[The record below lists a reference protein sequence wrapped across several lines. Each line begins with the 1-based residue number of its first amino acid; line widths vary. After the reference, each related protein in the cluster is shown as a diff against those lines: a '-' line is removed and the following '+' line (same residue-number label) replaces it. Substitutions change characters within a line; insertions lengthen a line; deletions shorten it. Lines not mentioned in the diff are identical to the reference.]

1 MIQKWCYSFSQFLSD
16 FVTITINCVLFT
28 CWSVI
33 GIQKCSLWM
42 WCAEQSASI
51 RCIFFLS
58 RLPMRQY
65 LRITW
70 KCAISLSA
78 SMPYGHFNPSEL
90 AIRFLTTCH
99 AFLTNLNLNLSSFS
113 NFWKGDFLVLVVFLF
128 FANTNFKHKFQ
139 HTRDIGL
146 IFKGH
151 FSSDTILQFYKF
163 RRVSSHIKIVK
174 WNWNGCL
181 VWECPEWRRFT
192 WSGILTVP
200 AYTDKS
206 VVECLLCVCIYILM
220 VKRMSLHCAE
230 CRQY

>member
-1 MIQKWCYSFSQFLSD
+1 MRMITVNGKYRYSRRSWLMIQKWCYSFSQFLSD

-99 AFLTNLNLNLSSFS
+99 AFLTNLNLNSSSFS

-128 FANTNFKHKFQ
+128 FANTNFNTQFSTYSGHQSHFQ
-139 HTRDIGL
+139 RPFFQWHYL
-146 IFKGH
+146 
-151 FSSDTILQFYKF
+151 TIL
-163 RRVSSHIKIVK
+163 
-174 WNWNGCL
+174 
-181 VWECPEWRRFT
+181 
-192 WSGILTVP
+192 
-200 AYTDKS
+200 
-206 VVECLLCVCIYILM
+206 
-220 VKRMSLHCAE
+220 
-230 CRQY
+230 